1 MSYPTKVVTTVAPEA
16 LITIARMAALGVPG
30 VIRLAEVPG
39 SVNRILRRGQEGIQL
54 RVEDQRV
61 EVDLYLILDGNRNL
75 RELSRN
81 VQQQVARAIQDLVG
95 MEVSG
100 IHIHIEDVEYPNE

>member
-16 LITIARMAALGVPG
+16 LMAVVRMTVLGVPG
-30 VIRLAEVPG
+30 VIRLAEVTG
-39 SVNRILRRGQEGIQL
+39 SVNRVLRRGQEGIRL
-54 RVEDQRV
+54 RIEEQQV

-81 VQQQVARAIQDLVG
+81 VQQQVARAIQELVG

-100 IHIHIEDVEYPNE
+100 IHIHIEDVEYPAA

>member
-16 LITIARMAALGVPG
+16 LIVVARMAALGVPG

-39 SVNRILRRGQEGIQL
+39 GVNRVFRRGQEGIQL

-95 MEVSG
+95 MEVGG
-100 IHIHIEDVEYPNE
+100 IHIHIEDVEYPTE

>member
-16 LITIARMAALGVPG
+16 LMAVVRMAALGVPG
-30 VIRLAEVPG
+30 VIRLAEVTG
-39 SVNRILRRGQEGIQL
+39 GVNRVFRRGQEGIRL
-54 RVEDQRV
+54 RIEEQQV

-81 VQQQVARAIQDLVG
+81 VQQQVARAIQELVG

-100 IHIHIEDVEYPNE
+100 IHIHIEDVEYPAA